1 MTNAGCERTFSMFI
15 AYNNQRVDKPI
26 GSCRQLFVDD
36 DVIAAVKNVTRRQ
49 HTPRKHPA
57 NPLVERDTVWEH
69 TPFFRTSAFNVI
81 RDRVAGVFKC
91 WYEDMYELFGGG
103 FQFETPQGVG
113 KVHRNRICYAQSADG
128 ITWEK
133 PRLGRYL
140 IDGHD
145 TNTVIWEADTRIGSP
160 TVLLDECDADASQRY
175 KMLYLHQT
183 AAARSGR
190 HGAGLC
196 LATSPDG
203 IEWELNKE
211 TPLFP
216 HWGGDV
222 EVLTYDSVDR
232 KYLLFGR
239 AHANKGG
246 SVHPGHAH
254 AARPFPPVWPSRPQG
269 IWGTRRNL
277 YRLESDDLVH
287 WSDPVLVFDPDQRDN
302 LDDSHYGFVP
312 WRAGELQLGILNVFH
327 QVDNTMDM
335 YLFFSR
341 DGQAWHRLPQHRPL
355 LPRGGAGSFDEHM
368 IETPTQPIVVGDEI
382 WLYYGGHSVHHDW
395 WICGRS
401 EGLGVPEA
409 DDPTLSQ
416 NGHHLALA
424 TLRLDGWVSLAT
436 TLREG
441 WIETK
446 PVSSAGAH
454 LFINGRCRSGGY
466 IDVAVTDHWDNPW
479 PGFSRADCDRFTGDN
494 VHHMV
499 TWAGRSRISELPFA
513 VKLRFHMRDAD
524 LYSFQIADTPIL
536 D

>member
-1 MTNAGCERTFSMFI
+1 M
-15 AYNNQRVDKPI
+15 
-26 GSCRQLFVDD
+26 
-36 DVIAAVKNVTRRQ
+36 
-49 HTPRKHPA
+49 
-57 NPLVERDTVWEH
+57 
-69 TPFFRTSAFNVI
+69 
-81 RDRVAGVFKC
+81 
-91 WYEDMYELFGGG
+91 
-103 FQFETPQGVG
+103 
-113 KVHRNRICYAQSADG
+113 
-128 ITWEK
+128 
-133 PRLGRYL
+133 
-140 IDGHD
+140 
-145 TNTVIWEADTRIGSP
+145 
-160 TVLLDECDADASQRY
+160 LLDECDADASQRY

-254 AARPFPPVWPSRPQG
+254 AARPFPPVWPSRPKG

-401 EGLGVPEA
+401 EGLGS
-409 DDPTLSQ
+409 T
-416 NGHHLALA
+416 
-424 TLRLDGWVSLAT
+424 
-436 TLREG
+436 
-441 WIETK
+441 
-446 PVSSAGAH
+446 
-454 LFINGRCRSGGY
+454 RSGRSHAFAKRTSSGSGDAPAGWMG
-466 IDVAVTDHWDNPW
+466 IAGNDVAGGLDRDQAGVVGRRPSVHQRPL
-479 PGFSRADCDRFTGDN
+479 PVGRLHRRGGYRSLGQPVAGFLPSRL
-494 VHHMV
+494 
-499 TWAGRSRISELPFA
+499 RSI
-513 VKLRFHMRDAD
+513 HG
-524 LYSFQIADTPIL
+524 
-536 D
+536 